1 MPTVG
6 WLSMTEKDPFVL
18 RHLAD
23 VQPELWWLDSD
34 PLEPESHSA
43 LIGDVEADL
52 CVVGAGYTGL
62 WTALLAKERDP
73 QRRVVVVEQF
83 ETGAG
88 ASGRNGGFC
97 SASLTHGFG
106 NGMHRF
112 ASEMP
117 IIERL
122 GRENLDAIEETIRRY
137 NIECDWERTGELR
150 VAVAPWQ
157 LREMTREAALR
168 NGMGDHVVVLNR
180 REVRARV
187 NSPLYEGGLFD
198 PDGTA
203 LVDPARLVWGL
214 ERACL
219 ALGVII
225 YEHSKA
231 DWLEDLEGAVRVH
244 TSYGTVRAS
253 RVALGTNVYTPL
265 LRQVRKYVVPVYDYQ
280 LVTQPLTPSQLESI
294 GWAGREGVAD
304 AGNQFHYYRLTKD
317 QSILWGGYDAIY
329 NFRGQVRHEY
339 EFNAATYATLAT
351 HFLKTFPQ
359 LEGIKFTHAWGG
371 AIDTC
376 TRFSPFWG
384 TSYGGKVA
392 YVLGYTGLG
401 VASTRFGAATM
412 LDLLDGRET
421 ESTQL
426 TMVRKKPLPFPPE
439 PFKWLFIRLT
449 QWSLQQADE
458 REGRRNLWLRVM
470 DLFGLGFD
478 S

>member
-1 MPTVG
+1 MKK
-6 WLSMTEKDPFVL
+6 KDPFVL

-34 PLEPESHSA
+34 PMEPASHSA
-43 LIGDVEADL
+43 LIGDVGADL
-52 CVVGAGYTGL
+52 CIVGAGYTGL
-62 WTALLAKERDP
+62 WAALLAKEREP
-73 QRRVVVVEQF
+73 TRKVVVVEQY

-106 NGMHRF
+106 NGMRRF
-112 ASEMP
+112 PDEMP
-117 IIERL
+117 VIERL

-137 NIECDWERTGELR
+137 DIMCDWERTGELR
-150 VAVAPWQ
+150 VAIAPWQ
-157 LREMTREAALR
+157 LRAMEREAKLR
-168 NGMGDHVVVLNR
+168 NEMGDNVQLLTR
-180 REVRARV
+180 DEVQARV
-187 NSPLYEGGLFD
+187 HSPLYEGGLFD

-219 ALGVII
+219 KLGVTI
-225 YEHSKA
+225 YENSKVE
-231 DWLEDLEGAVRVH
+231 WLEDVEDAVRVH
-244 TSYGTVRAS
+244 TPYGAVTAA
-253 RVALGTNVYTPL
+253 RVALATNVWTSL
-265 LRQVRKYVVPVYDYQ
+265 VRHARKYVVPVYDFQ
-280 LVTQPLTPSQLESI
+280 LVTEPLTPDQLESI
-294 GWAGREGVAD
+294 GWSGREGVAD

-317 QSILWGGYDAIY
+317 HSILWGGYDTIY
-329 NFRGQVRHEY
+329 NFRGKVRREY
-339 EFNAATYATLAT
+339 EFNAETYATLAD

-359 LEGIKFTHAWGG
+359 LAGIKFTHAWGG

-412 LDLLDGRET
+412 LDLLDDLET
-421 ESTQL
+421 ERTTL
-426 TMVRKKPLPFPPE
+426 TMVQKKPMPFPPE
-439 PFKWLFIRLT
+439 PFKWLFILLT
-449 QWSLQQADE
+449 QRAIRSADE
-458 REGRRNLWLRVM
+458 HEGRRNLWLKTM